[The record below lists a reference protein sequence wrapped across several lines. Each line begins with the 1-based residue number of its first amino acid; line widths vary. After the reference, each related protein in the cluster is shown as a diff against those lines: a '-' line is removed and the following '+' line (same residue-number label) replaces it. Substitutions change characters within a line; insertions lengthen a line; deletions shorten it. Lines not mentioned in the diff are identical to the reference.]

1 VNNSASIVAVILVS
15 LASLAVGAFG
25 LRVSRTMSDFYVAS
39 RGVSPV
45 LNASAISGEYLSAAS
60 FLGVAGLI
68 LARGVDMLWLPI
80 GWTAGYLL
88 LLVFVAAPLRRSGAY
103 TLPDFALLRLE
114 SGVARRLSSL
124 LVVAIGLLY
133 LIPQFQGAG
142 LTLRTLTG
150 APSWVG
156 QLAVAVVVCL
166 NVLPGG
172 MRSVTFV
179 QAFHYWLKLLAL
191 LTPLFLLL
199 GAVSNRSDDP
209 DLGTV
214 FVADWVEPLRGDHAL
229 YLTYSLVL
237 ATFLGTMG
245 LPHVVVRFYTN
256 RDGRA
261 ARRTTLAV
269 LVLLS
274 GFYLLP
280 VVYGVIG
287 RRVASDLVAAGR
299 ADSVV
304 LELPSRLFEGP
315 VAEGL
320 TALLAA
326 GAFAAFLSTS
336 TGLVV
341 SVAGVVS
348 QDLVR
353 WGAGHRQGIR
363 AFRLSTVGV
372 VAVALSLTVVAA
384 GVPVAHA
391 VELTFAVAAS
401 TFCPMLL
408 LGIWWRGLT
417 SPGAIAG
424 MLVGGGLSMG
434 AVVTTT
440 FGIATTGWFG
450 VVMQQPA
457 AVSVPL
463 AFATMV
469 LVSLAT
475 RSHTPEHVART
486 MVRLH
491 APEHIDLNRGSFHPE
506 RWYRRPGVPHP
517 DGTTDRGSG
526 RTGDRPTETTT
537 EAPTVASVAPVDVRP
552 GPSVEGT
559 SDGPQ
564 QPAYDSPGATAHRPG
579 TTARRS

>member
-1 VNNSASIVAVILVS
+1 MNNSASIVAVILVS
-15 LASLAVGAFG
+15 IASLVVGAFG
-25 LRVSRTMSDFYVAS
+25 LRLSRTMSDFYVAS

-103 TLPDFALLRLE
+103 TLPDFAQLRLE
-114 SGVARRLSSL
+114 SVVARRVSSL

-172 MRSVTFV
+172 MRSVTLV

-199 GAVSNRSDDP
+199 GAVGDRSGDP
-209 DLGTV
+209 DVGAV
-214 FVADWVEPLRGDHAL
+214 FVQDWVEPLQGDHAL

-237 ATFLGTMG
+237 ATFFGTMG

-256 RDGRA
+256 PDGRA
-261 ARRTTLAV
+261 ARRTTLSV

-274 GFYLLP
+274 AFYLLP

-287 RRVASDLVAAGR
+287 RYVASDLVAAGR

-304 LELPSRLFEGP
+304 LELPSRLFDGP

-320 TALLAA
+320 TAVLAA

-363 AFRLSTVGV
+363 TFRLTTVAV
-372 VAVALSLTVVAA
+372 VAGALLLTVVSA

-417 SPGAIAG
+417 SRGAIAG
-424 MLVGGGLSMG
+424 MVVGGGLSMG
-434 AVVTTT
+434 AVVTTI
-440 FGIATTGWFG
+440 FGIAAGGWFG
-450 VVMQQPA
+450 VVLTQPA

-475 RSHTPEHVART
+475 RARAPEHVAQT

-506 RWYRRPGVPHP
+506 RWYRRPPSAEVTA
-517 DGTTDRGSG
+517 DGT
-526 RTGDRPTETTT
+526 
-537 EAPTVASVAPVDVRP
+537 
-552 GPSVEGT
+552 
-559 SDGPQ
+559 Q
-564 QPAYDSPGATAHRPG
+564 HPAYDRAGETARRPG
-579 TTARRS
+579 TTARRG

>member
-1 VNNSASIVAVILVS
+1 MSNTASIVAVILVS

-25 LRVSRTMSDFYVAS
+25 LRLSRTMSDFYVAS

-68 LARGVDMLWLPI
+68 LARGVDMLWLPV

-103 TLPDFALLRLE
+103 TLPDFAQLRLE
-114 SGVARRLSSL
+114 SAGARRASSL

-172 MRSVTFV
+172 MRSVTLV

-191 LTPLFLLL
+191 LTPLFFLL
-199 GAVSNRSDDP
+199 GALGDRSTDP
-209 DLGTV
+209 DVGAV

-237 ATFLGTMG
+237 ATFFGTMG

-261 ARRTTLAV
+261 ARRATLSV

-274 GFYLLP
+274 AFYLLP
-280 VVYGVIG
+280 VAYGVIG
-287 RRVASDLVAAGR
+287 RYVASDLVAAGR

-304 LELPSRLFEGP
+304 LELPSRLFDGP

-363 AFRLSTVGV
+363 TFRLSTVVV
-372 VAVALSLTVVAA
+372 VAASLVLTVVSA

-417 SPGAIAG
+417 ARGAIAG
-424 MLVGGGLSMG
+424 IVVGGGLAMG
-434 AVVTTT
+434 AVVSTT
-440 FGIATTGWFG
+440 FGLATGGWFG
-450 VVMQQPA
+450 VIMTQPA

-463 AFATMV
+463 SFATMV
-469 LVSLAT
+469 LVSIAT
-475 RSHTPEHVART
+475 RASAPEHVAQT

-506 RWYRRPGVPHP
+506 RWNRRPSTAS
-517 DGTTDRGSG
+517 TTPL
-526 RTGDRPTETTT
+526 TTATTATTTATTT
-537 EAPTVASVAPVDVRP
+537 EGAVGGAQHAAYGGTDV
-552 GPSVEGT
+552 
-559 SDGPQ
+559 
-564 QPAYDSPGATAHRPG
+564 
-579 TTARRS
+579 TARRTEQTARRD

>member
-1 VNNSASIVAVILVS
+1 MSNAASIVAVVLVS
-15 LASLAVGAFG
+15 IASLAVGAFG
-25 LRVSRTMSDFYVAS
+25 LRLSRTMSDFYVAS

-103 TLPDFALLRLE
+103 TLPDFAQLRLE
-114 SGVARRLSSL
+114 SVVARRASSL

-150 APSWVG
+150 APSWAG
-156 QLAVAVVVCL
+156 QLGVAVVVCL

-172 MRSVTFV
+172 MRSVTLV

-191 LTPLFLLL
+191 LTPLFFLL
-199 GAVSNRSDDP
+199 GALGSRSGGP
-209 DLGTV
+209 DVGAVLVT
-214 FVADWVEPLRGDHAL
+214 DWVEPLGGDNAL

-237 ATFLGTMG
+237 ATFFGTMG

-256 RDGRA
+256 PDGRA

-280 VVYGVIG
+280 VAYGALG
-287 RRVASDLVAAGR
+287 RYFASDLVAAGR

-304 LELPSRLFEGP
+304 LELPSRVFDGP
-315 VAEGL
+315 LAEGL

-341 SVAGVVS
+341 SVAGVLS

-363 AFRLSTVGV
+363 AFRLSTVIVVV
-372 VAVALSLTVVAA
+372 VALGLTLVAA

-417 SPGAIAG
+417 ATGAVAG
-424 MLVGGGLSMG
+424 MVVGGGLSMG
-434 AVVTTT
+434 AVLSTT
-440 FGIATTGWFG
+440 FGVATAGWFG
-450 VVMQQPA
+450 VVMTQPA

-475 RSHTPEHVART
+475 RSRAPEHVAQT

-506 RWYRRPGVPHP
+506 RWYRRPARMSQSGSAESPEPVSQGGQVS
-517 DGTTDRGSG
+517 GTAEHTAYGSG
-526 RTGDRPTETTT
+526 E
-537 EAPTVASVAPVDVRP
+537 S
-552 GPSVEGT
+552 
-559 SDGPQ
+559 
-564 QPAYDSPGATAHRPG
+564 TARRPG
-579 TTARRS
+579 TTVRRG

>member
-1 VNNSASIVAVILVS
+1 MTNTASIVAVILVS
-15 LASLAVGAFG
+15 IASLAVGAFG
-25 LRVSRTMSDFYVAS
+25 LRLSRTMSDFYVAS

-68 LARGVDMLWLPI
+68 LARGVDMLWLPV

-103 TLPDFALLRLE
+103 TLPDFAQLRLE
-114 SGVARRLSSL
+114 SLAARRASSL

-156 QLAVAVVVCL
+156 QAIVAVVVCL
-166 NVLPGG
+166 SVLPGG
-172 MRSVTFV
+172 MRSVTLV
-179 QAFHYWLKLLAL
+179 QAFHYWLKLFAL
-191 LTPLFLLL
+191 LIPAFFFL
-199 GAVSNRSDDP
+199 GALGSGTGSPTVGAVDVS
-209 DLGTV
+209 
-214 FVADWVEPLRGDHAL
+214 DWVRPLQGDNAV

-237 ATFLGTMG
+237 ATFFGTMG

-256 RDGRA
+256 PDGRA
-261 ARRTTLAV
+261 ARRTTLVV

-274 GFYLLP
+274 AFYLLP
-280 VVYGVIG
+280 VLYGVLG
-287 RRVASDLVAAGR
+287 RFFASDLVASGR

-304 LELPSRLFEGP
+304 LELPSRVLGGP
-315 VAEGL
+315 LGEAL
-320 TALLAA
+320 TAVLAA

-341 SVAGVVS
+341 SVAGVLS
-348 QDLVR
+348 QDIVR
-353 WGAGHRQGIR
+353 SGTGRRQAIR
-363 AFRLSTVGV
+363 GFRLSTVI
-372 VAVALSLTVVAA
+372 AVALAVVLTFASA

-391 VELTFAVAAS
+391 VELAFAVAAS

-417 SPGAIAG
+417 AAGAICG
-424 MLVGGGLSMG
+424 LVAGGGLSMA
-434 AVVTTT
+434 AVISTT
-440 FGIATTGWFG
+440 FGLPIPGWLG
-450 VVMQQPA
+450 VVMTQPA
-457 AVSVPL
+457 AVSVPI

-469 LVSLAT
+469 LVSIAT
-475 RSHTPEHVART
+475 RSRTPEHVART

-491 APEHIDLNRGSFHPE
+491 APEHIDLNRGTFHPE
-506 RWYRRPGVPHP
+506 PAAVV
-517 DGTTDRGSG
+517 DRAEPAGPRMPAEPAG
-526 RTGDRPTETTT
+526 RH
-537 EAPTVASVAPVDVRP
+537 
-552 GPSVEGT
+552 
-559 SDGPQ
+559 
-564 QPAYDSPGATAHRPG
+564 TAHRAQV
-579 TTARRS
+579 TARRS

>member
-1 VNNSASIVAVILVS
+1 MSNAASIVAVVMVS
-15 LASLAVGAFG
+15 IASLAVGAFG
-25 LRVSRTMSDFYVAS
+25 LRLSRTMSDFYVAS

-68 LARGVDMLWLPI
+68 LARGVDMLWLPV

-103 TLPDFALLRLE
+103 TLPDFAQLRLE
-114 SGVARRLSSL
+114 SVVARRASSL

-172 MRSVTFV
+172 MRSVTLV

-191 LTPLFLLL
+191 LTPLFFLL
-199 GAVSNRSDDP
+199 GALGSRSGGPGAGAVLVS
-209 DLGTV
+209 
-214 FVADWVEPLRGDHAL
+214 DWVEPLRGDHAL

-237 ATFLGTMG
+237 ATFFGTMG

-261 ARRTTLAV
+261 ARRATLAV

-280 VVYGVIG
+280 VLYGVIG
-287 RRVASDLVAAGR
+287 RYVAFDLVAAGR

-304 LELPSRLFEGP
+304 LELPSRLFDGP

-353 WGAGHRQGIR
+353 WGAGHRPGHRQGIR
-363 AFRLSTVGV
+363 TFRLSTVLV
-372 VAVALSLTVVAA
+372 VTVSLALTVVSA

-401 TFCPMLL
+401 TFGPMLL

-417 SPGAIAG
+417 ARGAIAG
-424 MLVGGGLSMG
+424 MVVGGGLSMG
-434 AVVTTT
+434 AVVSTT
-440 FGIATTGWFG
+440 FGIATGGWFG
-450 VVMQQPA
+450 VVMTQPA

-463 AFATMV
+463 AFTTMV

-475 RSHTPEHVART
+475 RASAPEHLAQT

-506 RWYRRPGVPHP
+506 RWDRRQSPTPPTPPATSAPG
-517 DGTTDRGSG
+517 G
-526 RTGDRPTETTT
+526 GDVTP
-537 EAPTVASVAPVDVRP
+537 
-552 GPSVEGT
+552 
-559 SDGPQ
+559 
-564 QPAYDSPGATAHRPG
+564 
-579 TTARRS
+579 

>member
-1 VNNSASIVAVILVS
+1 MSNTASIVAVILVS

-25 LRVSRTMSDFYVAS
+25 LRLSRTMSDFYVAS

-60 FLGVAGLI
+60 FLGVAGLV
-68 LARGVDMLWLPI
+68 LARGVDMLWLPV
-80 GWTAGYLL
+80 GWTAGYLV

-103 TLPDFALLRLE
+103 TLPDFAQLRLE
-114 SGVARRLSSL
+114 SVVARRASSL

-172 MRSVTFV
+172 MRSVTLV

-191 LTPLFLLL
+191 LTPLFFLL
-199 GAVSNRSDDP
+199 GALGDRSADP
-209 DLGTV
+209 NVGAVL
-214 FVADWVEPLRGDHAL
+214 VADWVEPLRGDHAL

-237 ATFLGTMG
+237 ATFFGTMG

-261 ARRTTLAV
+261 ARRATLAV

-274 GFYLLP
+274 AFYLLP
-280 VVYGVIG
+280 VAYGVIG
-287 RRVASDLVAAGR
+287 RYVASDLVAAGR

-304 LELPSRLFEGP
+304 LELPSRLFDGP

-353 WGAGHRQGIR
+353 WGAGRRQGIR
-363 AFRLSTVGV
+363 SFRLSTVAV
-372 VAVALSLTVVAA
+372 VAVSLVLTVVSA

-417 SPGAIAG
+417 ARGAIAG
-424 MLVGGGLSMG
+424 LVVGGGLAMG
-434 AVVTTT
+434 AVVSTT
-440 FGIATTGWFG
+440 FGIATGGWFG
-450 VVMQQPA
+450 VIMTQPA

-463 AFATMV
+463 SFATMV
-469 LVSLAT
+469 LVSIAT
-475 RSHTPEHVART
+475 RASTPEHVAQT

-506 RWYRRPGVPHP
+506 RWDRRPSA
-517 DGTTDRGSG
+517 TTS
-526 RTGDRPTETTT
+526 PTAPTAPTAPPATTT
-537 EAPTVASVAPVDVRP
+537 E
-552 GPSVEGT
+552 GT
-559 SDGPQ
+559 GGGPQ
-564 QPAYDSPGATAHRPG
+564 HAAYGSTDV
-579 TTARRS
+579 TARRSQQTARRD

>member
-1 VNNSASIVAVILVS
+1 VNNAASIVAVVLVS
-15 LASLAVGAFG
+15 IASLAVGAFG
-25 LRVSRTMSDFYVAS
+25 LRLSRTMSDFYVAS

-103 TLPDFALLRLE
+103 TLPDFAQLRLE
-114 SGVARRLSSL
+114 SVVARRASSL

-172 MRSVTFV
+172 MRSVTLV

-199 GAVSNRSDDP
+199 GAVGERSDDP
-209 DLGTV
+209 AAGAV
-214 FVADWVEPLRGDHAL
+214 FVTDWVEPLQGDHAL

-237 ATFLGTMG
+237 ATFFGTMG

-256 RDGRA
+256 PDGRA

-287 RRVASDLVAAGR
+287 RYVASDLVAAGR

-304 LELPSRLFEGP
+304 LELPSRLFDGP

-320 TALLAA
+320 TAVLAA

-363 AFRLSTVGV
+363 TFRLTTVAV
-372 VAVALSLTVVAA
+372 VAGALVLTVVSA

-417 SPGAIAG
+417 SRGAISG
-424 MLVGGGLSMG
+424 LVVGGALSMG

-440 FGIATTGWFG
+440 FGIATGGWFG
-450 VVMQQPA
+450 VVLTQPA

-475 RSHTPEHVART
+475 RSSTPEHVAQT

-491 APEHIDLNRGSFHPE
+491 APENVDLNRGSFHPE
-506 RWYRRPGVPHP
+506 RWYRRPPTAEGAS
-517 DGTTDRGSG
+517 DGT
-526 RTGDRPTETTT
+526 
-537 EAPTVASVAPVDVRP
+537 
-552 GPSVEGT
+552 
-559 SDGPQ
+559 Q
-564 QPAYDSPGATAHRPG
+564 HPAYGSTAETVRRPG

>member
-1 VNNSASIVAVILVS
+1 MSNSASVAALVLVS
-15 LASLAVGAFG
+15 ITSLAVGAFG
-25 LRVSRTMSDFYVAS
+25 LRLSRTMSDFYVAS
-39 RGVSPV
+39 RGVGPV

-60 FLGVAGLI
+60 FLGVAGLV
-68 LARGVDMLWLPI
+68 LARGVDMLWLPV

-103 TLPDFALLRLE
+103 TLPDFAQLRLE
-114 SGVARRLSSL
+114 SVVARRVSSL

-142 LTLRTLTG
+142 LTLHTLTG

-156 QLAVAVVVCL
+156 QLAVAVVVGL

-172 MRSVTFV
+172 MRSVTLV
-179 QAFHYWLKLLAL
+179 QAFHYWLKLVAL
-191 LTPLFLLL
+191 LTPLFFLL
-199 GAVSNRSDDP
+199 GAVGVRDGNP
-209 DLGTV
+209 DVGAV
-214 FVADWVEPLRGDHAL
+214 FVSDWVEPLRGDNAL

-237 ATFLGTMG
+237 ATFCGTMG

-261 ARRTTLAV
+261 ARRATLVV

-280 VVYGVIG
+280 VAYGVLG
-287 RRVASDLVAAGR
+287 RYVASDLVAAGR

-304 LELPSRLFEGP
+304 LELPSRVFDGP

-341 SVAGVVS
+341 SVAGVLS
-348 QDLVR
+348 QDLLG
-353 WGAGHRQGIR
+353 WGAGHRHGIR
-363 AFRLSTVGV
+363 AFRLSTV
-372 VAVALSLTVVAA
+372 VAVVVSLLLTVVSA
-384 GVPVAHA
+384 GIPVAHA

-417 SPGAIAG
+417 SVGAVAG
-424 MLVGGGLSMG
+424 MVVGGGLSMG

-440 FGIATTGWFG
+440 FGIATGGWFA
-450 VVMQQPA
+450 VVMKQPA

-469 LVSLAT
+469 AVSLAT
-475 RSHTPEHVART
+475 RSRTPEHVART

-491 APEHIDLNRGSFHPE
+491 APEDVDLNRGSFHPE
-506 RWYRRPGVPHP
+506 RRHPERRHTGAAHR
-517 DGTTDRGSG
+517 GTEPVDHGT
-526 RTGDRPTETTT
+526 RPAHGAT
-537 EAPTVASVAPVDVRP
+537 EA
-552 GPSVEGT
+552 
-559 SDGPQ
+559 
-564 QPAYDSPGATAHRPG
+564 AYDSPGPSARRSD
-579 TTARRS
+579 TTARRG

>member
-1 VNNSASIVAVILVS
+1 MSNTASIVAVILVS
-15 LASLAVGAFG
+15 ITSLAVGAFG
-25 LRVSRTMSDFYVAS
+25 LRLSRTMSDFYVAS

-103 TLPDFALLRLE
+103 TLPDFAQLRLE
-114 SGVARRLSSL
+114 SVVARRVSSL

-150 APSWVG
+150 APSWAG
-156 QLAVAVVVCL
+156 QLVVALVVCL

-172 MRSVTFV
+172 MRSVTLV
-179 QAFHYWLKLLAL
+179 QAFHYWLKLFAL
-191 LTPLFLLL
+191 LTPLFFLL
-199 GAVSNRSDDP
+199 GALGSRSGGP
-209 DLGTV
+209 DVGAV
-214 FVADWVEPLRGDHAL
+214 FVSDWVEPLGGENAL

-237 ATFLGTMG
+237 ATFFGTMG

-256 RDGRA
+256 PDGRA
-261 ARRTTLAV
+261 SRRTTLAV
-269 LVLLS
+269 LVILS

-280 VVYGVIG
+280 VAYGALG
-287 RRVASDLVAAGR
+287 RWFASDLVAAGR

-304 LELPSRLFEGP
+304 LELPSRVFDGP
-315 VAEGL
+315 LAEGL

-341 SVAGVVS
+341 SVAGVLS

-353 WGAGHRQGIR
+353 WGGGHRQGIR
-363 AFRLSTVGV
+363 AFRVSTVIV
-372 VAVALSLTVVAA
+372 VAVSLGLTFVAV
-384 GVPVAHA
+384 GVPVARA

-417 SPGAIAG
+417 AVGAIAG
-424 MLVGGGLSMG
+424 LVVGGGLSMG
-434 AVVTTT
+434 AVLSTT
-440 FGIATTGWFG
+440 FGHGSDGWFG
-450 VVMQQPA
+450 VVMTQPA

-463 AFATMV
+463 SFATMV

-475 RSHTPEHVART
+475 RSRTPEHVSQT

-506 RWYRRPGVPHP
+506 RWNRRPARTDTSSVHVPEQGESPEEREP
-517 DGTTDRGSG
+517 DDPGT
-526 RTGDRPTETTT
+526 
-537 EAPTVASVAPVDVRP
+537 
-552 GPSVEGT
+552 GPSSATER
-559 SDGPQ
+559 
-564 QPAYDSPGATAHRPG
+564 PAYGSVGPTARRPG
-579 TTARRS
+579 TTVRRS

>member
-15 LASLAVGAFG
+15 IASLAVGAFG
-25 LRVSRTMSDFYVAS
+25 LRLSRTMSDFYVAS

-103 TLPDFALLRLE
+103 TLPDFAQLRLE
-114 SGVARRLSSL
+114 SVVARRASSL

-172 MRSVTFV
+172 MRSVTLV

-191 LTPLFLLL
+191 LTPLFFLL
-199 GAVSNRSDDP
+199 GAVGDRSGDP
-209 DLGTV
+209 DVGAV
-214 FVADWVEPLRGDHAL
+214 FVSDWVEPLQGDHAL

-237 ATFLGTMG
+237 ATFFGTMG

-256 RDGRA
+256 PDGRA

-280 VVYGVIG
+280 VAYGVIG
-287 RRVASDLVAAGR
+287 RYVASDLVAAGR

-304 LELPSRLFEGP
+304 LELPSRLFDGP
-315 VAEGL
+315 AAEGL

-348 QDLVR
+348 QDLGR
-353 WGAGHRQGIR
+353 WGAGRRQGIR
-363 AFRLSTVGV
+363 TFRLTTVAV
-372 VAVALSLTVVAA
+372 VAVALVLTVVTV

-417 SPGAIAG
+417 SPGAVAG
-424 MLVGGGLSMG
+424 MVVGGGLSMG

-440 FGIATTGWFG
+440 FGIDTGGWFG
-450 VVMQQPA
+450 VVLTQPA

-475 RSHTPEHVART
+475 RSRTPEHVAQT

-506 RWYRRPGVPHP
+506 RWYRRPPP
-517 DGTTDRGSG
+517 
-526 RTGDRPTETTT
+526 
-537 EAPTVASVAPVDVRP
+537 A
-552 GPSVEGT
+552 EGT

-564 QPAYDSPGATAHRPG
+564 HPAYDSTGATARRPG

>member
-1 VNNSASIVAVILVS
+1 VNTTAGIAAVVIVSI
-15 LASLAVGAFG
+15 ASLAVGAFG
-25 LRVSRTMSDFYVAS
+25 LRLSRTMSDFYVAS

-68 LARGVDMLWLPI
+68 LARGVDMLWLPV

-103 TLPDFALLRLE
+103 TLPDFAQLRLE
-114 SGVARRLSSL
+114 SLPARRVSSL

-142 LTLRTLTG
+142 LTLRTVTG

-156 QLAVAVVVCL
+156 QAVVAVVVCL
-166 NVLPGG
+166 SVLPGG
-172 MRSVTFV
+172 MRSVTLV
-179 QAFHYWLKLLAL
+179 QAFHYWLKLCAL
-191 LTPLFLLL
+191 LIPVFFFL
-199 GAVSNRSDDP
+199 GALGSHRGDPAVGAVDVS
-209 DLGTV
+209 
-214 FVADWVEPLRGDHAL
+214 DWVQPLQGDHAL

-237 ATFLGTMG
+237 ATFFGTMG

-256 RDGRA
+256 PDGRA
-261 ARRTTLAV
+261 ARRTTLVV

-274 GFYLLP
+274 AFYLLP
-280 VVYGVIG
+280 VLYGVLG
-287 RRVASDLVAAGR
+287 RFFAADLVGAGR

-304 LELPSRLFEGP
+304 LELPSRVLDGP
-315 VAEGL
+315 LAEAL

-341 SVAGVVS
+341 SVAGVLS

-353 WGAGHRQGIR
+353 WGAGRGQSIR
-363 AFRLSTVGV
+363 GFRLSTVI
-372 VAVALSLTVVAA
+372 AVGLALVLTVVSA

-391 VELTFAVAAS
+391 VELAFAVAVS

-417 SPGAIAG
+417 AAGAIAG
-424 MLVGGGLSMG
+424 LAAGGGLSML
-434 AVVTTT
+434 AVVSTT
-440 FGIATTGWFG
+440 FGVATPGWLG
-450 VVMQQPA
+450 VVMTQPA
-457 AVSVPL
+457 AVSVPI

-469 LVSLAT
+469 LVSMAT
-475 RSHTPEHVART
+475 RSRAPEHVART

-491 APEHIDLNRGSFHPE
+491 APEHIDLNRGTFHPE
-506 RWYRRPGVPHP
+506 RGEATEPA
-517 DGTTDRGSG
+517 G
-526 RTGDRPTETTT
+526 RH
-537 EAPTVASVAPVDVRP
+537 
-552 GPSVEGT
+552 
-559 SDGPQ
+559 
-564 QPAYDSPGATAHRPG
+564 TAHRPIV
-579 TTARRS
+579 TARRG

>member
-1 VNNSASIVAVILVS
+1 MNNSASIVAVILVS
-15 LASLAVGAFG
+15 IASLAVGAFG
-25 LRVSRTMSDFYVAS
+25 LRLSRTMSDFYVAS

-103 TLPDFALLRLE
+103 TLPDFAQLRLE
-114 SGVARRLSSL
+114 SVVARRVSSL

-172 MRSVTFV
+172 MRSVTLV

-199 GAVSNRSDDP
+199 GAVGDRTGDP
-209 DLGTV
+209 DVGAV
-214 FVADWVEPLRGDHAL
+214 FVRDWVEPLQGDHAL

-237 ATFLGTMG
+237 ATFFGTMG

-256 RDGRA
+256 PDGRA
-261 ARRTTLAV
+261 ARRTTLSV

-274 GFYLLP
+274 AFYLLP

-287 RRVASDLVAAGR
+287 RYVASDLVAAGR

-304 LELPSRLFEGP
+304 LELPSRLFDGP

-320 TALLAA
+320 TAVLAA

-353 WGAGHRQGIR
+353 WGAGGESRRARLRRRRVDLLPDAAARHLVAGTDGSGCHRGTRRRGR
-363 AFRLSTVGV
+363 AVDVGRPLHDLRRRLGGLVRGRH
-372 VAVALSLTVVAA
+372 APA
-384 GVPVAHA
+384 GRGDGADGLRHDDLRLDHHA
-391 VELTFAVAAS
+391 VDGARARGPHDGAA
-401 TFCPMLL
+401 
-408 LGIWWRGLT
+408 
-417 SPGAIAG
+417 
-424 MLVGGGLSMG
+424 
-434 AVVTTT
+434 
-440 FGIATTGWFG
+440 
-450 VVMQQPA
+450 
-457 AVSVPL
+457 
-463 AFATMV
+463 
-469 LVSLAT
+469 
-475 RSHTPEHVART
+475 AR
-486 MVRLH
+486 
-491 APEHIDLNRGSFHPE
+491 P
-506 RWYRRPGVPHP
+506 
-517 DGTTDRGSG
+517 
-526 RTGDRPTETTT
+526 
-537 EAPTVASVAPVDVRP
+537 
-552 GPSVEGT
+552 
-559 SDGPQ
+559 
-564 QPAYDSPGATAHRPG
+564 
-579 TTARRS
+579 

>member
-1 VNNSASIVAVILVS
+1 VSNAASIVAVVLVS
-15 LASLAVGAFG
+15 IASLAVGAFG
-25 LRVSRTMSDFYVAS
+25 LRFSRTMSDFYVAS

-88 LLVFVAAPLRRSGAY
+88 LLAFVAAPLRRSGAY
-103 TLPDFALLRLE
+103 TLPDFAQLRLE
-114 SGVARRLSSL
+114 SVVARRASSL

-156 QLAVAVVVCL
+156 QLAVALVVCL

-172 MRSVTFV
+172 MRSVTLV

-191 LTPLFLLL
+191 LTPLFFLL
-199 GAVSNRSDDP
+199 GAMGDRSNDP
-209 DLGTV
+209 NVGAVL
-214 FVADWVEPLRGDHAL
+214 VADWVEPLRGDHAL

-237 ATFLGTMG
+237 ATFFGTMG

-261 ARRTTLAV
+261 ARRATLAV

-274 GFYLLP
+274 GFYMLP

-287 RRVASDLVAAGR
+287 RYVAFDLVAAGR
-299 ADSVV
+299 ADTVV
-304 LELPSRLFEGP
+304 LELPSRLFDGP

-353 WGAGHRQGIR
+353 WGGGHRQGIR
-363 AFRLSTVGV
+363 TFRLSTVIV
-372 VAVALSLTVVAA
+372 VTVSLALTLVSA

-417 SPGAIAG
+417 ARGAIAG
-424 MLVGGGLSMG
+424 LVVGGGLSMG
-434 AVVTTT
+434 AVVSTT
-440 FGIATTGWFG
+440 FGIATGGWFG
-450 VVMQQPA
+450 VVMTQPA

-463 AFATMV
+463 SFATML

-475 RSHTPEHVART
+475 RASAPEHVAQT

-506 RWYRRPGVPHP
+506 RW
-517 DGTTDRGSG
+517 
-526 RTGDRPTETTT
+526 DRPASAAPT
-537 EAPTVASVAPVDVRP
+537 EAVTAAGTEDAGRGAKHTAYASRDA
-552 GPSVEGT
+552 
-559 SDGPQ
+559 
-564 QPAYDSPGATAHRPG
+564 
-579 TTARRS
+579 TARRSRPTVRRD